1 MSNRVALD
9 ALSEPQKDA
18 LLLTTF
24 SLLHRLL
31 DAVRENTEPG
41 WKVRREVEKLVE
53 EAADRRP
60 FRLALERSYGRTLE
74 ANRAARNAARWG
86 GWER

>member
-1 MSNRVALD
+1 VSDRVPLNALT
-9 ALSEPQKDA
+9 EPQKDA

-31 DAVRENTEPG
+31 AAVREHTEPG

-53 EAADRRP
+53 EAADQRP
-60 FRLALERSYGRTLE
+60 FRLALERSYSRTFE
-74 ANRAARNAARWG
+74 ESRTARNAARWG
-86 GWER
+86 DWER